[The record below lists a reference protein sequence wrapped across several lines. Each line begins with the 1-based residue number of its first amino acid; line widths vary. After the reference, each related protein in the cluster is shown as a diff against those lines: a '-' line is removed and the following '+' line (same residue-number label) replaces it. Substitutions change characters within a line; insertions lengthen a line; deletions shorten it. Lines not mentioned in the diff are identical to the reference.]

1 MLSKNLDNEHKIQKF
16 EILLLS
22 KWILVFLI
30 TFICYSPIY
39 ASEISNQARDDIES
53 IIYKAINRSGLNST
67 HVVGIVSSKT
77 QENVH
82 RTKIYGLVEE
92 SMEAIFASRSR
103 LADRDR
109 LKEIEKET
117 NLIQEKGKAAFE
129 GLPVGVLEGIDFF
142 VWSNVEQISQDTVN
156 VKISIL
162 EIKSGIVKGIASG
175 ETRIDDI
182 LMLGIDVNVENYS
195 KWKEEYQSAIFW
207 RKTGM
212 WVTMGSTAGLFISN
226 ATREACPDYQEKGY
240 EKEADCQNVE
250 SPTGTLFFSAFLGGI
265 IAGGTIWWMYDG
277 QESAMKE
284 TGIKKNY
291 PLSLS
296 FLPSNNEIS
305 VSYTHLTLPTILLV

>member
-1 MLSKNLDNEHKIQKF
+1 MYKHILSKNLDNEHKIQKY
-16 EILLLS
+16 EILLMS
-22 KWILVFLI
+22 KCILVFLI

-53 IIYKAINRSGLNST
+53 IIFKAINRSGLNST

-142 VWSNVEQISQDTVN
+142 VWSNVKQISQDTVN

-162 EIKSGIVKGIASG
+162 DIKSGIVKGVASG
-175 ETRIDDI
+175 EVRIDDI

-195 KWKEEYQSAIFW
+195 KWKEDYQSAIFW

-265 IAGGTIWWMYDG
+265 IAGGTVWWMYDDK
-277 QESAMKE
+277 EIAMKE

-296 FLPSNNEIS
+296 FFPSNNEIS
-305 VSYTHLTLPTILLV
+305 LSVTYNF

>member
-1 MLSKNLDNEHKIQKF
+1 MYKHMLSKNLDNEHKIQKF

-82 RTKIYGLVEE
+82 KTKIYGLVEE

-129 GLPVGVLEGIDFF
+129 GLPIGVLEGIDFF
-142 VWSNVEQISQDTVN
+142 VWSNVKQISQDTVN

-162 EIKSGIVKGIASG
+162 DIKSGIVKGVASG
-175 ETRIDDI
+175 EVRIDDI

-212 WVTMGSTAGLFISN
+212 WVTIGSTAGLFISN
-226 ATREACPDYQEKGY
+226 ATREACPDYREKGY

-265 IAGGTIWWMYDG
+265 IAGGTIWWMYDDK
-277 QESAMKE
+277 EIAMKE

-305 VSYTHLTLPTILLV
+305 LSVTYNF

>member
-1 MLSKNLDNEHKIQKF
+1 MYKHILSKNLDNEHKIQKY
-16 EILLLS
+16 EILLMS

-53 IIYKAINRSGLNST
+53 IIFKAINRSGLNST

-109 LKEIEKET
+109 LKEIEKEM

-142 VWSNVEQISQDTVN
+142 VWSNVKQISQDTVN

-162 EIKSGIVKGIASG
+162 DIKSGIVKGVASG
-175 ETRIDDI
+175 EVRIDDI

-265 IAGGTIWWMYDG
+265 IAGGTIWWMYDDK
-277 QESAMKE
+277 EIAMKE

-296 FLPSNNEIS
+296 FFPSNNEIS
-305 VSYTHLTLPTILLV
+305 LSVTYNF

>member
-1 MLSKNLDNEHKIQKF
+1 MYKHMLSKNLDNEHKIQKF

-53 IIYKAINRSGLNST
+53 IIFKAINRSGLNST

-109 LKEIEKET
+109 LKEIEKEM

-142 VWSNVEQISQDTVN
+142 VWSNVKQISQDTVN

-162 EIKSGIVKGIASG
+162 DIKSGIVKGVASG
-175 ETRIDDI
+175 EVRIDDI

-265 IAGGTIWWMYDG
+265 IAGGTIWWMYDDK
-277 QESAMKE
+277 EIAMKE

-296 FLPSNNEIS
+296 FFPSNNEIS
-305 VSYTHLTLPTILLV
+305 LSVTYNF

>member
-1 MLSKNLDNEHKIQKF
+1 MYKHMLSENLDNEHKIQKY
-16 EILLLS
+16 EILLMS
-22 KWILVFLI
+22 KWILVVLI

-53 IIYKAINRSGLNST
+53 IIFKAINRSGLNST

-142 VWSNVEQISQDTVN
+142 VWSNVKQISQDTVN

-162 EIKSGIVKGIASG
+162 DIKSGIVKGVASG
-175 ETRIDDI
+175 EVRIDDI

-212 WVTMGSTAGLFISN
+212 WLTIGSTVGLFISN
-226 ATREACPDYQEKGY
+226 ATREACPDYKEKGY
-240 EKEADCQNVE
+240 EEEGDCQSVE

-296 FLPSNNEIS
+296 FFPSNNEIS
-305 VSYTHLTLPTILLV
+305 LSVAYNF

>member
-1 MLSKNLDNEHKIQKF
+1 MYKHMLSKNLDNEHKIQKY
-16 EILLLS
+16 EILLMS
-22 KWILVFLI
+22 KWILVVLI

-53 IIYKAINRSGLNST
+53 IIFKAINRSGLNST

-109 LKEIEKET
+109 LKEIEKEM

-142 VWSNVEQISQDTVN
+142 VWSNVKQISQDTVN

-162 EIKSGIVKGIASG
+162 DIKSGIVKGVASG
-175 ETRIDDI
+175 EVRIDDI

-195 KWKEEYQSAIFW
+195 KWKEDYQSAIFW

-265 IAGGTIWWMYDG
+265 IAGGTIWWMYDDK
-277 QESAMKE
+277 EIAMKE
-284 TGIKKNY
+284 TGIKRNY

-296 FLPSNNEIS
+296 FFPSNNEIS
-305 VSYTHLTLPTILLV
+305 LSVTYNF

>member
-1 MLSKNLDNEHKIQKF
+1 MVLNF
-16 EILLLS
+16 LLMP
-22 KWILVFLI
+22 KWILVVLI
-30 TFICYSPIY
+30 TFICSSPIY

-53 IIYKAINRSGLNST
+53 IIYKAINRSGLNSN
-67 HVVGIVSSKT
+67 HVVGIVSSTT
-77 QENVH
+77 QKNIH

-109 LKEIEKET
+109 LKEIDNEMK
-117 NLIQEKGKAAFE
+117 LIQEKGKAAFE
-129 GLPVGVLEGIDFF
+129 GLPVSVLEGIDFF
-142 VWSNVEQISQDTVN
+142 VWSNVKQISQDTVN

-182 LMLGIDVNVENYS
+182 LLLGIDVNIENYS

-207 RKTGM
+207 EKTGM
-212 WVTMGSTAGLFISN
+212 WVFMGSLVGGFISN
-226 ATREACPDYQEKGY
+226 ATREACPDYKEKGY
-240 EKEADCQNVE
+240 EKESDCQNVE
-250 SPTGTLFFSAFLGGI
+250 SPTGSLFFSTFVGGMVV
-265 IAGGTIWWMYDG
+265 GGTLWWMFDNK
-277 QESAMKE
+277 ESALKE

-296 FLPSNNEIS
+296 FFPYNNGIS
-305 VSYTHLTLPTILLV
+305 LSLAYNF

>member
-1 MLSKNLDNEHKIQKF
+1 MYKHMLSKNLDNEHKIQKY
-16 EILLLS
+16 EILLMS

-53 IIYKAINRSGLNST
+53 IIFKAINRSGLNST

-142 VWSNVEQISQDTVN
+142 VWSNVKQISQDTVN

-162 EIKSGIVKGIASG
+162 DIKSGIVKGVASG
-175 ETRIDDI
+175 EVRIDDI

-195 KWKEEYQSAIFW
+195 KWKEDYQSAIFW

-265 IAGGTIWWMYDG
+265 IAGGTIWWMYDD

-296 FLPSNNEIS
+296 SLPSNNEIS
-305 VSYTHLTLPTILLV
+305 LSVSYNF

>member
-1 MLSKNLDNEHKIQKF
+1 MYKHMLSKNLDNEHKIQKY
-16 EILLLS
+16 EILLMS

-53 IIYKAINRSGLNST
+53 IIFKAINRSGLNST

-142 VWSNVEQISQDTVN
+142 VWSNVKQISQDTVN

-162 EIKSGIVKGIASG
+162 DIKSGIVKGVASG
-175 ETRIDDI
+175 EVRIDDI

-195 KWKEEYQSAIFW
+195 KWKEDYQSAIFW

-305 VSYTHLTLPTILLV
+305 LSVTYNF

>member
-1 MLSKNLDNEHKIQKF
+1 MYKHILSKNLDNEHKIQKY
-16 EILLLS
+16 EILLMS
-22 KWILVFLI
+22 KWILVVLI

-142 VWSNVEQISQDTVN
+142 VWSNVKQISQDTVN

-162 EIKSGIVKGIASG
+162 DIKSGIVKGVASG
-175 ETRIDDI
+175 EVRIDDI

-212 WVTMGSTAGLFISN
+212 WVTIGSTAGLFISN

-265 IAGGTIWWMYDG
+265 IAGGTIWWMYDDK
-277 QESAMKE
+277 EIAMKE

-305 VSYTHLTLPTILLV
+305 LSVTYNF

>member
-1 MLSKNLDNEHKIQKF
+1 MYKHILSKNLDNEHKIQKY
-16 EILLLS
+16 EILLMS

-53 IIYKAINRSGLNST
+53 IIFKAINRSGLNST

-77 QENVH
+77 QENVN

-142 VWSNVEQISQDTVN
+142 VWSNVKQISQDTVN

-162 EIKSGIVKGIASG
+162 DIKSGIVKGVASG
-175 ETRIDDI
+175 EVRIDDI

-265 IAGGTIWWMYDG
+265 IAGGTIWWMYDDK
-277 QESAMKE
+277 EIAMKE

-305 VSYTHLTLPTILLV
+305 LSVTYNF

>member
-1 MLSKNLDNEHKIQKF
+1 MYKHILSKNLDNEHKIQKY
-16 EILLLS
+16 EILLMS

-142 VWSNVEQISQDTVN
+142 VWSNVKQISQDTVN

-162 EIKSGIVKGIASG
+162 DIKSGIVKGVASG
-175 ETRIDDI
+175 EVRIDDI

-195 KWKEEYQSAIFW
+195 KWKEDYQSAIFW

-265 IAGGTIWWMYDG
+265 IAGGTIWWMYDDK
-277 QESAMKE
+277 EIAMKE

-296 FLPSNNEIS
+296 FFPSNNEIS
-305 VSYTHLTLPTILLV
+305 LSVSYNF

>member
-1 MLSKNLDNEHKIQKF
+1 MYKHILSKNLDNEHKIQKY
-16 EILLLS
+16 EILLMS

-142 VWSNVEQISQDTVN
+142 VWSNVKQISQDTVN

-162 EIKSGIVKGIASG
+162 DIKSGIVKGVASG
-175 ETRIDDI
+175 EVRIDDI

-265 IAGGTIWWMYDG
+265 IAGGTIWWMYDDK
-277 QESAMKE
+277 EIAMKE

-305 VSYTHLTLPTILLV
+305 LSVTYNF

>member
-1 MLSKNLDNEHKIQKF
+1 MYKHILSKNLDNEHKIQEFK
-16 EILLLS
+16 ILLMS

-53 IIYKAINRSGLNST
+53 IIFKAINRSGLNST
-67 HVVGIVSSKT
+67 HVVGIVPSKT

-92 SMEAIFASRSR
+92 SMEAIFASSSR

-142 VWSNVEQISQDTVN
+142 VWSNVKQISQDTVN

-162 EIKSGIVKGIASG
+162 DIKSGIVKGVASG
-175 ETRIDDI
+175 EVRIDDI

-212 WVTMGSTAGLFISN
+212 WVTIGSTAGLFISN
-226 ATREACPDYQEKGY
+226 ATREACPDYKEKGY
-240 EKEADCQNVE
+240 EEEGDCQNVE
-250 SPTGTLFFSAFLGGI
+250 NPTGTLFFSAFLGGI
-265 IAGGTIWWMYDG
+265 IAGGTIWWMYDDK
-277 QESAMKE
+277 EIAMKE

-305 VSYTHLTLPTILLV
+305 LSVTYNF

>member
-1 MLSKNLDNEHKIQKF
+1 MYKHILSKNLDNEHKIQKY
-16 EILLLS
+16 EILLMS

-142 VWSNVEQISQDTVN
+142 VWSNVKQISQDTVN

-162 EIKSGIVKGIASG
+162 DIKSGIVKGVASG
-175 ETRIDDI
+175 EVRIDDI

-212 WVTMGSTAGLFISN
+212 WVTIGSTAGLFISN

-296 FLPSNNEIS
+296 FFPSNNEIS
-305 VSYTHLTLPTILLV
+305 LSVPYNF

>member
-1 MLSKNLDNEHKIQKF
+1 MYKHILSKNLDNEHKIQKYEF
-16 EILLLS
+16 LLMS

-142 VWSNVEQISQDTVN
+142 VWSNVKQISQDTVN

-162 EIKSGIVKGIASG
+162 DIKSGIVKGVASG
-175 ETRIDDI
+175 EVRIDDI

-305 VSYTHLTLPTILLV
+305 LSVSYNF

>member
-1 MLSKNLDNEHKIQKF
+1 MYKHILSKNLDNEHKIQKY
-16 EILLLS
+16 EILLMS
-22 KWILVFLI
+22 KWILVVLI

-162 EIKSGIVKGIASG
+162 DIKSGIVKGVASG
-175 ETRIDDI
+175 EVRIDDI

-195 KWKEEYQSAIFW
+195 KWKEDYQSAIFW

-296 FLPSNNEIS
+296 FFPSNNEIS
-305 VSYTHLTLPTILLV
+305 LSVTYNF

>member
-1 MLSKNLDNEHKIQKF
+1 MYKHILSKNLDNEHKIHEFK
-16 EILLLS
+16 ILLMS

-53 IIYKAINRSGLNST
+53 IIFKAINRSGLNST

-142 VWSNVEQISQDTVN
+142 VWSNVKQISQDTVN

-162 EIKSGIVKGIASG
+162 DIKSGIVKGVASG
-175 ETRIDDI
+175 EVRIDDI

-226 ATREACPDYQEKGY
+226 ATREACPDYREKGY

-265 IAGGTIWWMYDG
+265 IAGGTIWWMYDDK
-277 QESAMKE
+277 EIAMKE

-305 VSYTHLTLPTILLV
+305 LSVTYNF

>member
-1 MLSKNLDNEHKIQKF
+1 MYKHMLSKNLDNEHKIQKY
-16 EILLLS
+16 EILLMS

-39 ASEISNQARDDIES
+39 ASETSNQARDDIES

-129 GLPVGVLEGIDFF
+129 GLPIGVLEGIDFF
-142 VWSNVEQISQDTVN
+142 VWSNVKQISQDTVN

-162 EIKSGIVKGIASG
+162 DIKSGIVKGVASG
-175 ETRIDDI
+175 EVRIDDI

-195 KWKEEYQSAIFW
+195 KWKEDYQSAIFW

-265 IAGGTIWWMYDG
+265 IAGGTIWWMYDDK
-277 QESAMKE
+277 EIAMKE

-296 FLPSNNEIS
+296 FFPSNNEIS
-305 VSYTHLTLPTILLV
+305 LSVTYNF

>member
-1 MLSKNLDNEHKIQKF
+1 MVRNF
-16 EILLLS
+16 LLMP
-22 KWILVFLI
+22 KWILVVLI
-30 TFICYSPIY
+30 TFICSSPIY

-53 IIYKAINRSGLNST
+53 IIYKAINRSGLNSN
-67 HVVGIVSSKT
+67 HVVGIVSSTT
-77 QENVH
+77 QKNIH

-109 LKEIEKET
+109 LKEIDNEMK
-117 NLIQEKGKAAFE
+117 LIQEKGKAAFE
-129 GLPVGVLEGIDFF
+129 GLPIGVLEGIDFF

-162 EIKSGIVKGIASG
+162 DIKSGIVKGVASG
-175 ETRIDDI
+175 EVRIDDI

-212 WVTMGSTAGLFISN
+212 WVTIGSTAGLFISN

-265 IAGGTIWWMYDG
+265 IAGGTIWWMYDDK
-277 QESAMKE
+277 EIAMKE

-305 VSYTHLTLPTILLV
+305 LSVTYNF

>member
-1 MLSKNLDNEHKIQKF
+1 MLSKNLDNEHKIQKY
-16 EILLLS
+16 EILLMS

-109 LKEIEKET
+109 LKEIENEMK
-117 NLIQEKGKAAFE
+117 LIQEKGKAAFE

-142 VWSNVEQISQDTVN
+142 VWSNVKQISQDTVN

-162 EIKSGIVKGIASG
+162 DIKSGIVKGVASG
-175 ETRIDDI
+175 EVRIDDI

-250 SPTGTLFFSAFLGGI
+250 SPTGTLFFSAFLGGT
-265 IAGGTIWWMYDG
+265 IAGGTIWWMYDDK
-277 QESAMKE
+277 EIAMKE

-305 VSYTHLTLPTILLV
+305 LSVTYNF

>member
-1 MLSKNLDNEHKIQKF
+1 MYKHILSKNLDNEHKIQKY
-16 EILLLS
+16 EILLMS

-53 IIYKAINRSGLNST
+53 IIFKAINRSGLNST

-142 VWSNVEQISQDTVN
+142 VWSNVKQISQDTVN

-162 EIKSGIVKGIASG
+162 DIKSGIVKGVASG
-175 ETRIDDI
+175 EVRIDDI

-195 KWKEEYQSAIFW
+195 KWKEDYQSAIFW

-265 IAGGTIWWMYDG
+265 IAGGTIWWMYDDK
-277 QESAMKE
+277 EIAMKE

-296 FLPSNNEIS
+296 FFPSNNEIS
-305 VSYTHLTLPTILLV
+305 LSVTYNF

>member
-1 MLSKNLDNEHKIQKF
+1 MYKHILSKNLDNEHKIQKY
-16 EILLLS
+16 EILLMS

-142 VWSNVEQISQDTVN
+142 VWSNVKQISQDTVN

-162 EIKSGIVKGIASG
+162 DIKSGIVKGVASG
-175 ETRIDDI
+175 EVRIDDI

-212 WVTMGSTAGLFISN
+212 WVTIGSTAGLFISN

-265 IAGGTIWWMYDG
+265 IAGGTIWWMYDDK
-277 QESAMKE
+277 EIAMKE

-296 FLPSNNEIS
+296 FFPSNNEIS
-305 VSYTHLTLPTILLV
+305 LSVTYNF

>member
-1 MLSKNLDNEHKIQKF
+1 MYKHMLSKNLDNEHKIQKF
-16 EILLLS
+16 EILLMS
-22 KWILVFLI
+22 KWILVVLI
-30 TFICYSPIY
+30 TFICYAPIY

-109 LKEIEKET
+109 LKEIEKEM

-142 VWSNVEQISQDTVN
+142 VWSNVKQISQDTVN

-162 EIKSGIVKGIASG
+162 DIKSGIVKGVASG
-175 ETRIDDI
+175 EVRIDDI
-182 LMLGIDVNVENYS
+182 LMLGIEVNVENYS
-195 KWKEEYQSAIFW
+195 KWKEDYQSAIFW

-226 ATREACPDYQEKGY
+226 ATREACPDYREKGY

-265 IAGGTIWWMYDG
+265 IAGGTIWWMYDDK
-277 QESAMKE
+277 EIAMKE
-284 TGIKKNY
+284 KGIKKNS
-291 PLSLS
+291 PLS
-296 FLPSNNEIS
+296 
-305 VSYTHLTLPTILLV
+305 

>member
-1 MLSKNLDNEHKIQKF
+1 MYKHILSKNLDNEHKIQKY
-16 EILLLS
+16 EILLMS
-22 KWILVFLI
+22 KCILVFLI

-53 IIYKAINRSGLNST
+53 IIFKAINRSGLNST

-142 VWSNVEQISQDTVN
+142 VWSNVKQISQDTVN

-162 EIKSGIVKGIASG
+162 DIKSGIVKGVASG
-175 ETRIDDI
+175 EARIDDI

-195 KWKEEYQSAIFW
+195 KWKEDYQSAIFW

-296 FLPSNNEIS
+296 FFPSNNEIS
-305 VSYTHLTLPTILLV
+305 LSVSYNF

>member
-1 MLSKNLDNEHKIQKF
+1 MYKHILSKNLDNEHKIQKY
-16 EILLLS
+16 EILLMS

-53 IIYKAINRSGLNST
+53 IIFKAINRSGLNST

-142 VWSNVEQISQDTVN
+142 VWSNVKQISQDTVN

-162 EIKSGIVKGIASG
+162 DIKSGIVKGVASG
-175 ETRIDDI
+175 EVRIDDI

-195 KWKEEYQSAIFW
+195 KWKEDYQSAIFW

-226 ATREACPDYQEKGY
+226 ATREACPDYREKGY

-265 IAGGTIWWMYDG
+265 IAGGTIWWMYDDK
-277 QESAMKE
+277 EIAMKE

-296 FLPSNNEIS
+296 FFPSNNEIS
-305 VSYTHLTLPTILLV
+305 LSVTYNF

>member
-1 MLSKNLDNEHKIQKF
+1 MYKHILSKNLDNEHKIQKY
-16 EILLLS
+16 EILLMS

-53 IIYKAINRSGLNST
+53 IIFKAINRSGLNST

-142 VWSNVEQISQDTVN
+142 VWSNVKQISQDTVN

-162 EIKSGIVKGIASG
+162 DIKSGIVKGVASG
-175 ETRIDDI
+175 EVRIDDI

-195 KWKEEYQSAIFW
+195 KWKEDYQSAIFW

-265 IAGGTIWWMYDG
+265 IAGGTIWWMYDDK
-277 QESAMKE
+277 EIAMKE

-305 VSYTHLTLPTILLV
+305 LSVTYNF

>member
-1 MLSKNLDNEHKIQKF
+1 MYKHMLSKNLDNEHKIQKY
-16 EILLLS
+16 EILLMS

-53 IIYKAINRSGLNST
+53 IIYKAINRSGLNSN

-77 QENVH
+77 QKNIH

-109 LKEIEKET
+109 LKEIEKEM

-142 VWSNVEQISQDTVN
+142 VWSNVKQISQDTVN

-162 EIKSGIVKGIASG
+162 DIKSGIVKGVASG
-175 ETRIDDI
+175 EVRIDDI

-305 VSYTHLTLPTILLV
+305 LSVSYNF

>member
-1 MLSKNLDNEHKIQKF
+1 MYKHILSKNLDNEHKIQKY
-16 EILLLS
+16 EILLMS

-53 IIYKAINRSGLNST
+53 IISKAINRSGLNST

-142 VWSNVEQISQDTVN
+142 VWSNVKQISQDTVN

-162 EIKSGIVKGIASG
+162 DIKSGIVKGVASG
-175 ETRIDDI
+175 EVRIDDI

-207 RKTGM
+207 KKTGM
-212 WVTMGSTAGLFISN
+212 WVFLGSVGGGFISN
-226 ATREACPDYQEKGY
+226 VTREKCPDYKEKGY
-240 EKEADCQNVE
+240 EKESDCRNVE
-250 SPTGTLFFSAFLGGI
+250 SPTGSLFFSAFV
-265 IAGGTIWWMYDG
+265 
-277 QESAMKE
+277 
-284 TGIKKNY
+284 
-291 PLSLS
+291 LSL
-296 FLPSNNEIS
+296 I
-305 VSYTHLTLPTILLV
+305 HI

>member
-1 MLSKNLDNEHKIQKF
+1 MYKHILSKNLDNEHKIQKY
-16 EILLLS
+16 EILLMS
-22 KWILVFLI
+22 KWILVVLI

-53 IIYKAINRSGLNST
+53 IIFKAINRSGLNST

-142 VWSNVEQISQDTVN
+142 VWSNVKQISQDTVN

-162 EIKSGIVKGIASG
+162 DIKSGIVKGVASG
-175 ETRIDDI
+175 EVRIDDI

-212 WVTMGSTAGLFISN
+212 WLTIGSTVGLFISN

-265 IAGGTIWWMYDG
+265 IAGGTIWWMYDDK
-277 QESAMKE
+277 EIAMKE

-296 FLPSNNEIS
+296 FFPSNNEIS
-305 VSYTHLTLPTILLV
+305 LSVTYNF

>member
-1 MLSKNLDNEHKIQKF
+1 MYKHILSKNLDNEHKIQKY
-16 EILLLS
+16 EILLMS
-22 KWILVFLI
+22 KWILVVLI

-53 IIYKAINRSGLNST
+53 IIFKAINRSGLNST

-109 LKEIEKET
+109 LKEIEKEM

-142 VWSNVEQISQDTVN
+142 VWSNVKQISQDTVN

-162 EIKSGIVKGIASG
+162 DIKSGIVKGVASG
-175 ETRIDDI
+175 EVRIDDI

-195 KWKEEYQSAIFW
+195 KWKEDYQSAIFW

-305 VSYTHLTLPTILLV
+305 LSVTYNF

>member
-1 MLSKNLDNEHKIQKF
+1 MYKHMLSKNLDNEHKIHEFK
-16 EILLLS
+16 ILLMS

-142 VWSNVEQISQDTVN
+142 VWSNVKQISQDTVN

-162 EIKSGIVKGIASG
+162 DIKSGIVKGVASG
-175 ETRIDDI
+175 EVRIDDI

-265 IAGGTIWWMYDG
+265 IAGGTIWWMYDDK
-277 QESAMKE
+277 EIAMKE

-296 FLPSNNEIS
+296 FFPSNNEIS
-305 VSYTHLTLPTILLV
+305 LSVTYNF

>member
-1 MLSKNLDNEHKIQKF
+1 MYKHILSKNLDNEHKIQKY
-16 EILLLS
+16 EILLMS

-53 IIYKAINRSGLNST
+53 IIFKAINRSGLNST

-129 GLPVGVLEGIDFF
+129 GLPIGVLEGIDFF
-142 VWSNVEQISQDTVN
+142 VWSNVKQISQDTVN

-162 EIKSGIVKGIASG
+162 DIKSGIVKGVASG
-175 ETRIDDI
+175 EVRIDDI

-195 KWKEEYQSAIFW
+195 KWKEDYQSAIFW

-265 IAGGTIWWMYDG
+265 IAGGTIWWMYDDK
-277 QESAMKE
+277 EIAMKE
-284 TGIKKNY
+284 TGIKNNY

-305 VSYTHLTLPTILLV
+305 LSVTYNF

>member
-1 MLSKNLDNEHKIQKF
+1 MYKHILSKNLDNEHKIQKY
-16 EILLLS
+16 EILLMFR
-22 KWILVFLI
+22 WILVVLI

-53 IIYKAINRSGLNST
+53 IIFKAINRSGLNST

-92 SMEAIFASRSR
+92 SMDAIFASRSR

-109 LKEIEKET
+109 LKEIEKEM

-142 VWSNVEQISQDTVN
+142 VWSNVKQISQDTVN

-162 EIKSGIVKGIASG
+162 DIKSGIVKGVASG
-175 ETRIDDI
+175 EVRIDDI

-195 KWKEEYQSAIFW
+195 KWKEDYQSAIFW

-212 WVTMGSTAGLFISN
+212 WVTIGSTAGLFISN

-265 IAGGTIWWMYDG
+265 IAGGTIWWMYDDK
-277 QESAMKE
+277 EIAMKE

-296 FLPSNNEIS
+296 FFPSNNEIS
-305 VSYTHLTLPTILLV
+305 LSVTYNF

>member
-1 MLSKNLDNEHKIQKF
+1 MYKHILSKNLDNEHKIHEFK
-16 EILLLS
+16 ILLMS

-142 VWSNVEQISQDTVN
+142 VWSNVKQISQDTVN

-162 EIKSGIVKGIASG
+162 DIKSGIVKGVASG
-175 ETRIDDI
+175 EVRIDDI

-265 IAGGTIWWMYDG
+265 IAGGTIWWMYDDK
-277 QESAMKE
+277 EIAMKE

-305 VSYTHLTLPTILLV
+305 LSVTYNF

>member
-1 MLSKNLDNEHKIQKF
+1 MYKHMLSKNLDNEHKIQKF

-53 IIYKAINRSGLNST
+53 IIFKAINRSGLNST

-142 VWSNVEQISQDTVN
+142 VWSNVKQISQDTVN

-162 EIKSGIVKGIASG
+162 DIKSGIVKGVASG
-175 ETRIDDI
+175 EVRIDDI

-195 KWKEEYQSAIFW
+195 KWKEDYQSAIFW

-265 IAGGTIWWMYDG
+265 IAGGTIWWMYDDK
-277 QESAMKE
+277 EIAMKE

-296 FLPSNNEIS
+296 FFPSNNEIS
-305 VSYTHLTLPTILLV
+305 LSVSYNF

>member
-1 MLSKNLDNEHKIQKF
+1 MYKHILSKNLDNEHKIQKY
-16 EILLLS
+16 EILLMS

-53 IIYKAINRSGLNST
+53 IIFKAINRSGLNST

-142 VWSNVEQISQDTVN
+142 VWSNVKQISQDTVN

-162 EIKSGIVKGIASG
+162 DIKSGIVKGVASG
-175 ETRIDDI
+175 EARIDDI

-212 WVTMGSTAGLFISN
+212 WVTIGSTTGLFISN

-265 IAGGTIWWMYDG
+265 IAGGTIWWMYDDK
-277 QESAMKE
+277 EIAMKE

-296 FLPSNNEIS
+296 FFPSNNEIS
-305 VSYTHLTLPTILLV
+305 LSVTYNF

>member
-1 MLSKNLDNEHKIQKF
+1 MYKHILSKNLDNEHKIQKY
-16 EILLLS
+16 EILLMS

-142 VWSNVEQISQDTVN
+142 VWSNVKQISQDTVN

-162 EIKSGIVKGIASG
+162 DIKSGIVKGVASG
-175 ETRIDDI
+175 EVRIDDI

-195 KWKEEYQSAIFW
+195 KWKEDYQSAIFW

-212 WVTMGSTAGLFISN
+212 WVTIGSTAGLFISN
-226 ATREACPDYQEKGY
+226 ATREACPDYREKGY

-250 SPTGTLFFSAFLGGI
+250 SPTGTLFFSTFLGGI
-265 IAGGTIWWMYDG
+265 IAGGTIWWMYDDK
-277 QESAMKE
+277 EIAMKE
-284 TGIKKNY
+284 TGINKNY

-305 VSYTHLTLPTILLV
+305 LSVSYNF

>member
-1 MLSKNLDNEHKIQKF
+1 MYKHILSKNLDNEHKIQKY
-16 EILLLS
+16 EILLMS

-53 IIYKAINRSGLNST
+53 IIFKAINRSGLNST

-109 LKEIEKET
+109 LKEIEKEM

-142 VWSNVEQISQDTVN
+142 VWSNVKQISQDTVN

-162 EIKSGIVKGIASG
+162 DIKSGIVKGVASG
-175 ETRIDDI
+175 EVRIDDI

-195 KWKEEYQSAIFW
+195 KWKEDYQSAIFW

-212 WVTMGSTAGLFISN
+212 WVTIGSTAGLFISN

-296 FLPSNNEIS
+296 FFPSNNEIS
-305 VSYTHLTLPTILLV
+305 LSVTYNF

>member
-1 MLSKNLDNEHKIQKF
+1 MYKHMLSKNLDNEHKIQKY
-16 EILLLS
+16 EILLMS
-22 KWILVFLI
+22 KCILVFLI

-129 GLPVGVLEGIDFF
+129 GLPIGVLEGIDFF
-142 VWSNVEQISQDTVN
+142 VWSNVKQISQDTVN

-162 EIKSGIVKGIASG
+162 DIKSGIVKGVASG
-175 ETRIDDI
+175 EVRIDDI

-195 KWKEEYQSAIFW
+195 KWKEDYQSAIFW

-265 IAGGTIWWMYDG
+265 IAGGTIWWMYDDK
-277 QESAMKE
+277 EIAMKE

-296 FLPSNNEIS
+296 FFPSNNEIS
-305 VSYTHLTLPTILLV
+305 LSVTYNF